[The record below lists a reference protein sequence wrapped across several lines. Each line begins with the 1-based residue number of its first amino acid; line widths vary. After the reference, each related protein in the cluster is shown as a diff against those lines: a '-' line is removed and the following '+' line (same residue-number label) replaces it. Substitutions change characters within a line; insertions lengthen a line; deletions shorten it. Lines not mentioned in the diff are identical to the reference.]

1 MLFWTLLKVSIKSL
15 WANKMRSFLAT
26 LGIIIGVG
34 AVIAML
40 ALGEGAKKQITQKVA
55 SLGSNLMV
63 LRPGQKGSQGVRN
76 ESFENL
82 TLENAEAILHKVPGI
97 LQLSPVVRASAQIK
111 FLNQNNLTPVTG
123 AAITYFPIRNFTLQS
138 GRKFT
143 EIETGYNA

>member
-1 MLFWTLLKVSIKSL
+1 L
-15 WANKMRSFLAT
+15 
-26 LGIIIGVG
+26 
-34 AVIAML
+34 
-40 ALGEGAKKQITQKVA
+40 E
-55 SLGSNLMV
+55 
-63 LRPGQKGSQGVRN
+63 QKGSQGVRN

-111 FLNQNNLTPVTG
+111 FRNQNNLTPVTG

-143 EIETGYNA
+143 EIETRQNARVAVIGSQTANDLFQGKNPLEKMVKVNGLNFKIIGQPNHYPLYYGHEPTFWSQAPGRN